1 MPKSLSYQ
9 PIIRGIF
16 EAFCGGCEL
25 FYGGNAFPIAL
36 RAVVNFRKLGIHFYI
51 EHMKRVEMESHW
63 DTQEIQEKILFYK
76 EVTERDKL
84 SKVSMS

>member
-1 MPKSLSYQ
+1 
-9 PIIRGIF
+9 
-16 EAFCGGCEL
+16 
-25 FYGGNAFPIAL
+25 
-36 RAVVNFRKLGIHFYI
+36 
-51 EHMKRVEMESHW
+51 MKRVEMESHW